1 MVPVGEVPKPIKPP
15 AQPKDLVE
23 LHPSELAR
31 QMTLIEFDI
40 YRRIQPTECLD
51 LRWSK
56 KQESAPNVLE
66 LIRRFNL
73 ISAVVAYRI
82 LQEKETSPRVK
93 VLNFFINVALECQR
107 IQNFNGMMEIVS
119 ALNSSAIHRLKRTFD
134 SLSQKMKSAVEQF
147 ATFSSSNFKA
157 YRDTVRCAEPPCL
170 PYLGVYLSDLTF
182 LEEANANVFAVDS
195 NQGDSIINIDKRK
208 RVAATIV
215 DLINFQK
222 KPFAFESLPKVRDL
236 IEGTLSN
243 IEREFGIG
251 RTCRAEEHL
260 YQLSLECEPRNASG
274 SSTAG
279 TGAVNSLLAAPSS
292 ISNTIQGFFT
302 KH

>member
-1 MVPVGEVPKPIKPP
+1 VPLANAVYSI
-15 AQPKDLVE
+15 
-23 LHPSELAR
+23 HP
-31 QMTLIEFDI
+31 T
-40 YRRIQPTECLD
+40 
-51 LRWSK
+51 
-56 KQESAPNVLE
+56 
-66 LIRRFNL
+66 
-73 ISAVVAYRI
+73 
-82 LQEKETSPRVK
+82 
-93 VLNFFINVALECQR
+93 
-107 IQNFNGMMEIVS
+107 
-119 ALNSSAIHRLKRTFD
+119 
-134 SLSQKMKSAVEQF
+134 
-147 ATFSSSNFKA
+147 
-157 YRDTVRCAEPPCL
+157 
-170 PYLGVYLSDLTF
+170 GVYLSDLTF